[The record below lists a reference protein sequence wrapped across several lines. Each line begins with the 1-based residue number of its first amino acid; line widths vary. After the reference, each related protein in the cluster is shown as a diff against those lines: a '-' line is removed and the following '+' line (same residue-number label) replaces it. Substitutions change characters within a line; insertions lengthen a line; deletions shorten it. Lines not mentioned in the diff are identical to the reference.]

1 MGGEA
6 KNPRFSMPRAV
17 RSVGLRVFGFFMLI
31 IVFITLLVPE
41 NDHRLLGGSGTNA
54 SPLVIA
60 LNDAG
65 INVVPDILNAAFL
78 IIAAT
83 GGLEPLYIA
92 SRVLRHMALAGQMPK
107 PLARV
112 DSRGRPTWALLM
124 TAVFTIAFT
133 YINCSNTGAVVFTW
147 CVPSFLSFSFLAV
160 LTLFLP
166 LLKRFSSISS
176 TIFMVVWVII
186 PICSFRFHAAIRAQ
200 NSDIL
205 KGRYAYRAW
214 LWPLAP
220 VFLGVIALLVLVGLF
235 AASLYPVDG
244 PPLSAYSFFETYLG
258 VPIVLAAFLGFK
270 IVFRTRFRRA
280 SEIDLVSGHV
290 PLSLENEEFLDRY
303 YSQPVWRRIWS
314 YVSAS

>member
-41 NDHRLLGGSGTNA
+41 NDHRLLGASGMNA

-112 DSRGRPTWALLM
+112 DSRGRPTWALLV

-147 CVPSFLSFSFLAV
+147 
-160 LTLFLP
+160 
-166 LLKRFSSISS
+166 FSSISS

-220 VFLGVIALLVLVGLF
+220 VFLGVIAFLVLVGLF

-244 PPLSAYSFFETYLG
+244 APLSAYSFFETYLG

-303 YSQPVWRRIWS
+303 YSQPMWRRVWS